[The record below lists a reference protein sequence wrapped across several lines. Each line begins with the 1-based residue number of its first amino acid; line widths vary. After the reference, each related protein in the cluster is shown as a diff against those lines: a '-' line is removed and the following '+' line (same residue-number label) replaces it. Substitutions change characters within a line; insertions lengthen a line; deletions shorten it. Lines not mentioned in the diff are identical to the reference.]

1 MKKISVV
8 TTMYYSAKYLP
19 EFYARVL
26 KAVEQCNEHYEFIF
40 VNDGSPDNSLAVALQ
55 LRDEFPNVS
64 VVELS
69 RNFGHHKAIMAGL
82 REAKG
87 DLVFLID
94 CDLEEEPELFT
105 EFHKKM
111 EETSC
116 DVVFGIQNSRKGK
129 WREQLFGKLFYK
141 VFNHFADRPIPENII
156 MTRLMTKSYVEELI
170 KYDEKEFFLGAT
182 FMEVGFTQVPV
193 YVNKKDKGSSTYT
206 LSKKVALMVNA
217 ITSTSNK
224 PLIYV
229 FYFGALISFV
239 SFSFIIV
246 LLFRHFFVQKMLSG
260 WPSLI
265 VSIWFLSGLIILCI
279 GLLGIYL
286 SKIYMETKHRPTVVV
301 RKRYDAR

>member
-19 EFYARVL
+19 EFYERVRR
-26 KAVEQCNEHYEFIF
+26 AAEATGQQYEFIF
-40 VNDGSPDNSLAVALQ
+40 VNDGSPDNSLSVALQ
-55 LRDEFPNVS
+55 LRDENPGVT

-94 CDLEEEPELFT
+94 CDLEEQPELLIEFFSKMQET
-105 EFHKKM
+105 E
-111 EETSC
+111 S
-116 DVVFGIQNSRKGK
+116 DVVFGVQNTRKGK
-129 WREQLFGKLFYK
+129 WRERIFGQVFYK
-141 VFNHFADRPIPENII
+141 VFNHFADRRIPENII
-156 MTRLMTKSYVEELI
+156 MARLMTSSYVQELI
-170 KYDEKEFFLGAT
+170 RYDEQEFFLGAT
-182 FMEVGFTQVPV
+182 FMEVGFRQVPV
-193 YVNKKDKGSSTYT
+193 YVDKKDKGSSTYS

-229 FYFGALISFV
+229 FYFGALISFI
-239 SFSFIIV
+239 SFVFIV
-246 LLFRHFFVQKMLSG
+246 GLLIRHFFIEKLLTG

>member
-1 MKKISVV
+1 
-8 TTMYYSAKYLP
+8 MYHSAKYLP
-19 EFYARVL
+19 EFYARVR
-26 KAVEQCNEHYEFIF
+26 KAAELSGVQYDFIF

-55 LRDEFPNVS
+55 LRDEFPDVA

-94 CDLEEEPELFT
+94 CDLEEQPELLT
-105 EFHKKM
+105 EFYTKM
-111 EETSC
+111 EETKG
-116 DVVFGIQNSRKGK
+116 DVIFGVQNSRKGK
-129 WREQLFGKLFYK
+129 WRERIFGQEFYK
-141 VFNHFADRPIPENII
+141 VFNHFAERPIPENII
-156 MTRLMTKSYVEELI
+156 MARLMTRNYVEELI
-170 KYDEKEFFLGAT
+170 RYDEKEFFLGAT
-182 FMEVGFTQVPV
+182 FMEVGFKQIPV
-193 YVNKKDKGSSTYT
+193 SVDKKDKGSSTYS

-239 SFSFIIV
+239 SFTFIII
-246 LLFRHFFVQKMLSG
+246 LLFRHFFIEKLLTG

-286 SKIYMETKHRPTVVV
+286 SKIYMETKHRPTVIV